1 MNKRVILENA
11 GQLKNDKIRGELAP
25 TMNFKTIPDD
35 CLTTNLKN
43 TANRQP
49 PKQPLGAGTHGFDVQ
64 EVSLSGFNES
74 TVIIT

>member
-1 MNKRVILENA
+1 MSGLSPKNA
-11 GQLKNDKIRGELAP
+11 GQLKNYKIRGELAP
-25 TMNFKTIPDD
+25 TMNFLTIPDD

-43 TANRQP
+43 KANRQP